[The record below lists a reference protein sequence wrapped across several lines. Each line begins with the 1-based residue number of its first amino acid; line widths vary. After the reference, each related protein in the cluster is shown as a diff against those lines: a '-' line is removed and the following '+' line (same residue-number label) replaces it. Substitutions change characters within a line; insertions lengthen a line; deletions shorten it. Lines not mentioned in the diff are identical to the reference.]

1 MDEPSHPHLHTARQ
15 EGQRKQRREV
25 VRGYTVLKN
34 TSFNVND
41 YVNTSLVNSCGP
53 PNLVH
58 TIPKLY
64 TFAFDEVQYCSTI
77 QWEKN

>member
-1 MDEPSHPHLHTARQ
+1 M
-15 EGQRKQRREV
+15 
-25 VRGYTVLKN
+25 LKN